1 MQKILKHEAI
11 NIQKQYQRLN
21 NMQVSFSE
29 LSPEQLAELA
39 TYDEYSTD
47 YDTYKVMGYDVKIK
61 NELLSE
67 ALQELSEEE
76 RLILLLYGLG
86 FNDVEIAD
94 LMKIVRRT
102 VHYKRKKGFEKV
114 KKRME
119 EKQHEKE

>member
-1 MQKILKHEAI
+1 MKHCRNFQK
-11 NIQKQYQRLN
+11 
-21 NMQVSFSE
+21 
-29 LSPEQLAELA
+29 
-39 TYDEYSTD
+39 
-47 YDTYKVMGYDVKIK
+47 K
-61 NELLSE
+61 NVLF
-67 ALQELSEEE
+67 
-76 RLILLLYGLG
+76 LYGLG